1 MGSLLF
7 KLACTPLG
15 MTLTGLLAVVFVS
28 LFWGS
33 LKNVRPAYADM
44 MSDAAIAG
52 FGSVADDMRKQQK
65 NKK

>member
-15 MTLTGLLAVVFVS
+15 MTLTGLLAIVFVS
-28 LFWGS
+28 LFWGL
-33 LKNVRPAYADM
+33 LKNVRPEYADI
-44 MSDAAIAG
+44 MSDAAVAG
-52 FGSVADDMRKQQK
+52 LGSAADDLRKQRK